1 MQFGILR
8 EMDIFDDIKRT
19 FKEGS
24 ALTRLIYI
32 NLGVFLA
39 VSIFG
44 VILYLSGQT
53 NFLADWLSLPSNTS
67 ELLKKP
73 WAPISYMF
81 LHTGFL
87 HLLFNILGLYWFGKL
102 FLYRLDNDKL
112 ISVYLL
118 GGLSGAAF
126 YLLAYNLLPVFQS
139 VNGLLM
145 GASASVFAI
154 LVAIAFYDPNQEI
167 RLSFIGSFQLKYIAL
182 FYVLLSIVEIS
193 ASNPGGNI
201 AHLGGAFWGWF
212 YIFQLRRG
220 KDVGDG
226 FVTILNSI
234 SLGISGLFKPKNN
247 MKVTHKQTPRDDH
260 EYNKIKHAEQEE
272 INRILEKVGKSG
284 YDSLSKKEKEML
296 FSQGR

>member
-1 MQFGILR
+1 
-8 EMDIFDDIKRT
+8 MDIFDDIKRT

-39 VSIFG
+39 VSIVG
-44 VILYLSGQT
+44 VLLYFAGQP
-53 NFLADWLSLPSNTS
+53 NVLADWLSLPSSTS
-67 ELLKKP
+67 EILKKP
-73 WAPISYMF
+73 WTPITYMF

-126 YLLAYNLLPVFQS
+126 YLLAYNLLPIFQS

-145 GASASVFAI
+145 GASASVFAV

-182 FYVLLSIVEIS
+182 FYVLLSVVEIS

-212 YIFQLRRG
+212 YIFQLRKG
-220 KDVGDG
+220 KDMGDG
-226 FVTILNSI
+226 FVKILNKI
-234 SLGISGLFKPKNN
+234 SLGVAAIFKPKNN
-247 MKVTHKQTPRDDH
+247 MKVTHKQVPRDDY
-260 EYNKIKHAEQEE
+260 EYNKLKHAEQEE
-272 INRILEKVGKSG
+272 MNRILEKVGKSG
-284 YDSLSKKEKEML
+284 YDSLSKQEKELL
-296 FSQGR
+296 FRQGR

>member
-1 MQFGILR
+1 
-8 EMDIFDDIKRT
+8 MDIFEDIKRT

-39 VSIFG
+39 ISIIG
-44 VILYLSGQT
+44 VLLFLSGQS

-67 ELLKKP
+67 EIIKKP
-73 WAPISYMF
+73 WTPITYMF

-126 YLLAYNLLPVFQS
+126 YLLAYNLLPVFQT

-182 FYVLLSIVEIS
+182 FYVLLSVVEIS
-193 ASNPGGNI
+193 SRNPGGNI

-212 YIFQLRRG
+212 YIFQLRKG
-220 KDVGDG
+220 KDMGDG
-226 FVTILNSI
+226 FVKILNKI
-234 SLGISGLFKPKNN
+234 SLAVDDIFKPKSS

-284 YDSLSKKEKEML
+284 YDSLTKKEKELL
-296 FSQGR
+296 FRQGK

>member
-1 MQFGILR
+1 
-8 EMDIFDDIKRT
+8 MDIFDDIKRT

-39 VSIFG
+39 VSIVG
-44 VILYLSGQT
+44 VILYLSGRS
-53 NFLADWLSLPSNTS
+53 NFLADRLSLPSNTS
-67 ELLKKP
+67 EILKKP
-73 WAPISYMF
+73 WTPITYMF

-126 YLLAYNLLPVFQS
+126 YLLAYNFIPVFQS

-182 FYVLLSIVEIS
+182 FYVLLSVVEIS

-212 YIFQLRRG
+212 YIFQLRKG
-220 KDVGDG
+220 KDMGDG
-226 FVTILNSI
+226 FVKVLNKI
-234 SLGISGLFKPKNN
+234 SAGLTEMFKPKSN
-247 MKVTHKQTPRDDH
+247 MKVSHRQPPRDDY

-284 YDSLSKKEKEML
+284 YDSLSKKEKELL
-296 FSQGR
+296 FRQGK